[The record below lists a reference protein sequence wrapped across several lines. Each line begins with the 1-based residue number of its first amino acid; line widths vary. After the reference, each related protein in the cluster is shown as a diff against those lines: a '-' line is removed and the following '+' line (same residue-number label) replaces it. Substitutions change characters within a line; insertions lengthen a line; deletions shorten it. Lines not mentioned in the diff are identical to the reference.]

1 MNTCLKITLAAILL
15 AHLAEAQILDP
26 RNAAKRKAS
35 DRANGRIDQSIDK
48 GFDKVEEGIGGLFKR
63 KEKGKNE
70 DGGAEQAAKG
80 RLEESPK
87 STEAA
92 SPERSTSSKPSG
104 NPANLS
110 AYSKFDF
117 IPGEKVIAA
126 EDFSQDAVGDF
137 PAKWNTDGSG
147 EVVALQGKAG
157 KWLKFNDEGTFYP
170 EFVPVLPENV
180 TIQFELGADDAH
192 RVMTMLRF
200 VDTKLYP
207 EILSRHYANQ
217 VTVTLDPLGNTGIA
231 VMNSDPGEIL
241 NNTKTTHLWR
251 TPEKPFVKVSVWR
264 QKARLRVYLDETKV
278 WDIPRAFQPGADYRM
293 IFETSTFYIK
303 GREVFVTD
311 LRVASGLPDTRS
323 KLLAEGKFVTS
334 GILFDTNSDVIK
346 PVSYAVLKEIGQ
358 ALVENPAVKIRVT
371 GHTDSHGDEQSN
383 LALSAKRAAAV
394 KAALVANWNI
404 EEARIATEGQG
415 ESRPIADN
423 ATAEGRANNRRV
435 EFVKL

>member
-1 MNTCLKITLAAILL
+1 MNICSKITLAAILL
-15 AHLAEAQILDP
+15 VHLAEAQILDP
-26 RNAAKRKAS
+26 RNTAKRKAT
-35 DRANGRIDQSIDK
+35 DRANGRIDQSIDR
-48 GFDKVEEGIGGLFKR
+48 GFDKVEDGIGGLFKKKDKH
-63 KEKGKNE
+63 KEVSENPATQE
-70 DGGAEQAAKG
+70 IGAEQPNDEKTAK
-80 RLEESPK
+80 
-87 STEAA
+87 TA
-92 SPERSTSSKPSG
+92 SKQLPVG
-104 NPANLS
+104 FA

-126 EDFSQDAVGDF
+126 EDFTQDAVGDF
-137 PAKWNTDGSG
+137 PGKWNTDGSG
-147 EVVALQGKAG
+147 EVVTLQGKAG

-170 EFVPVLPENV
+170 ESVPVIPENT
-180 TIQFELGADDAH
+180 TIEFELGADDAH
-192 RVMTMLRF
+192 RVMTILRF

-217 VTVTLDPLGNTGIA
+217 VTVTLDPVGSTGIA
-231 VMNSDPGEIL
+231 VMNSYPSEIL
-241 NNTKTTHLWR
+241 NNTKTTDLWH

-293 IFETSTFYIK
+293 IFETNTFYVK
-303 GREVFVTD
+303 DREVFVTD

-323 KLLAEGKFVTS
+323 KLLTEGKFVTS

-346 PVSYAVLKEIGQ
+346 PVSYAILKEIGQ
-358 ALVENPAVKIRVT
+358 TLTDNPAVKIRVT
-371 GHTDSHGDEQSN
+371 GHTDSQGDDQSN
-383 LALSAKRAAAV
+383 LTLSVKRAAAV

-404 EEARIATEGQG
+404 DEARIDTDGRG
-415 ESRPIADN
+415 ESQPIADN